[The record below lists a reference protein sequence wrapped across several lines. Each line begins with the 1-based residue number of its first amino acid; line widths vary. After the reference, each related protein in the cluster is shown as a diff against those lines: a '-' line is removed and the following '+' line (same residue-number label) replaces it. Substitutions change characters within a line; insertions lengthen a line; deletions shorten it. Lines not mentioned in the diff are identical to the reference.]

1 MAHLGVERFMLI
13 GHPKDSSDS
22 PGVFACALLNV
33 IVETKDP
40 LPNSV
45 SELQDLLQR
54 WPILVLFRHNGVVLD
69 RLRIRSARPAVVS
82 PTATPHT

>member
-1 MAHLGVERFMLI
+1 MLV
-13 GHPKDSSDS
+13 GHPKDSSNS
-22 PGVFACALLNV
+22 PGVFACAFLNV
-33 IVETKDP
+33 IVKTKDP

-69 RLRIRSARPAVVS
+69 RLRISSTRPDVVS
-82 PTATPHT
+82 PNAIQRT